1 MMFRTRSLPLFLA
14 LSVAAHAALLA
25 AWRPDRAQDVTE
37 HGASALGD
45 GTLTVALGVHR
56 SPMAAGDRDSLPQRD
71 TAITT
76 DTPMATAKQSPDT
89 RKTTNGN
96 AVTIES
102 HEASA
107 SPAVRNF
114 LLGKVS
120 TELARYFQYPA
131 IARER
136 GWEGKVVLGF
146 SLQADGHLNGIH
158 IARSSGYH
166 VLDES
171 ARDALGKVSA
181 IADARQW
188 LQGHTIDM
196 QLPVI
201 YRLLDR

>member
-1 MMFRTRSLPLFLA
+1 MMRRTRSLPLFLA
-14 LSVAAHAALLA
+14 LSVAAHVALLA
-25 AWRPDRAQDVTE
+25 VWHPDRVQDVTE

-56 SPMAAGDRDSLPQRD
+56 SPTAAGDRDSSPWRD
-71 TAITT
+71 TAIAT
-76 DTPMATAKQSPDT
+76 DTPMAIAKQSPGT
-89 RKTTNGN
+89 RKATNGD
-96 AVTIES
+96 AVTIEA

-146 SLQADGHLNGIH
+146 SLQANGHLDGIH

-196 QLPVI
+196 QLPVV
-201 YRLLDR
+201 YRLLER